1 MKLRN
6 YSSVLLSTAALLALS
21 WACKET
27 RAPAAPPP
35 KPAETAKNHEDAK
48 SPAST
53 TPAPPTADS
62 GSAQAQTP
70 TAGCTPAKEECNAN
84 KKADANQPAQ
94 DAENQNKPEPE
105 PEPPL
110 DQQPQPTDAACTDL
124 PKATVLELITCLE
137 KERLAIA
144 AWIGSQG
151 QLRGKVAEDLSELK
165 NTIAELSRDSAEI
178 TVSELGRASYCA
190 DLSFVRVDLSIL
202 NRSAQAAGLD
212 LKQLMEVEER
222 DFLALLP
229 ELQKR
234 GSCQAF

>member
-27 RAPAAPPP
+27 RAPAAPSP

-105 PEPPL
+105 PPL

-124 PKATVLELITCLE
+124 PKATVLELITSLE

>member
-94 DAENQNKPEPE
+94 DAENQNKPE